1 LIRAFAI
8 RSTISGSGEALASA
22 TESGRREKVTTL
34 DQPTPRSIT
43 AKSFRPERCNPA
55 NARDQQNSSVA
66 TFYTRP
72 LSSRQERLDAQSQ
85 KKQECS

>member
-34 DQPTPRSIT
+34 DQPSRGIDAALDHREIIP
-43 AKSFRPERCNPA
+43 
-55 NARDQQNSSVA
+55 
-66 TFYTRP
+66 TRT
-72 LSSRQERLDAQSQ
+72 L
-85 KKQECS
+85 